1 MIACDPTS
9 RESFSAQLIS
19 SHKRCPDAGNG
30 CANEMDQIAWR
41 SSADC
46 STPRPSTRTVDFSS
60 EVILFVPAFA
70 FAWWLASLQP
80 TRAPVVSPQPSPDG
94 AEDEQA
100 AGGDRLPVAEPP
112 QSVATSGPWNG
123 HRMKPKVLTP
133 GIVRAAYSFLDLP
146 MGDERFLEIDG
157 KRYVFRLEHH
167 YHPPGFVGGP
177 NGWHKG
183 VTVYEIAP

>member
-19 SHKRCPDAGNG
+19 SHKRRPDAGNG

-46 STPRPSTRTVDFSS
+46 STPRPSTPTVDFPS

-80 TRAPVVSPQPSPDG
+80 TRVPVAPQPSPEA
-94 AEDEQA
+94 AEDEQSA
-100 AGGDRLPVAEPP
+100 DVDSLPVADRPP
-112 QSVATSGPWNG
+112 SVPASGPWDG

-133 GIVRAAYSFLDLP
+133 GIVRAAYSFLDLR